1 MPEAART
8 SLFEED
14 KNMDVERGL
23 TINRVFSTEG
33 QDPFDSVEWDRRDAS
48 IANHKG
54 EKIFEQTDVEFPVSW
69 SQLATNVVTSNYFYG
84 ELAQNGHI

>member
-14 KNMDVERGL
+14 NNMDVERGL

-33 QDPFDSVEWDRRDAS
+33 QDPFDSVKWERAMHQSRTTKAKTFL
-48 IANHKG
+48 NR
-54 EKIFEQTDVEFPVSW
+54 PM
-69 SQLATNVVTSNYFYG
+69 
-84 ELAQNGHI
+84 